1 MAERSPELAE
11 VLRAFEN
18 RCREAGFLL
27 TVQRRVILEE
37 VLLRDDH
44 PTAEQ
49 VRDAIRA
56 RVPEISRATVYRVL
70 ESLVQLGAIGRAHHF
85 GPAARFDSNC
95 GHHHHLVCV
104 RCNRVIDLE
113 DERLDNLPLPD
124 RARTGFL
131 ATDYSIHFTG
141 LCAECQQADD
151 PTTLRKNQK
160 LASHGSSRDG

>member
-11 VLRAFEN
+11 VLRAFED
-18 RCREAGFLL
+18 RCREAGFPL
-27 TVQRRVILEE
+27 TVQKRVILEE

-49 VRDAIRA
+49 IRDAIQA

-85 GPAARFDSNC
+85 GPAARFDANP

-104 RCNRVIDLE
+104 RCNRVIDFE

-124 RARTGFL
+124 RTPTGFL
-131 ATDYSIHFTG
+131 TIDYSIHFTG

-151 PTTLRKNQK
+151 PTKLRKNQK
-160 LASHGSSRDG
+160 LAWDRSSRGG